1 MFYIIATFL
10 ISLSISLISLPL
22 IIRFALRSNLLDFVD
37 NRKQQRDPVPRI
49 GGLGIFLG
57 IFASLFFLLINKN
70 LNLALGN
77 LEILL
82 LLSIGF
88 FLIGFIDDLLNIS
101 PWPRLIIQISLSSI
115 AWFQNIRIESI
126 DLSYLN
132 IGSDFILLPT
142 LFSYIFTIVWI
153 VGLTNAINWIDGLDG
168 LAIGVC
174 LIGVT
179 GLIIINFKLKQFD
192 TLFILL
198 PLAGSCVSFLKFNFY
213 PARVLMGDGGSYLLG
228 FLLAFVS
235 IISTTRYPL
244 EDSETF
250 ATAIYLPIILFSI
263 PIFDMLIV
271 IISRIL
277 DGRSPFFPDKK
288 HLHHRLMGTG
298 LSHKNSVLL
307 IYFFSAF
314 TAALSIVFVL

>member
-1 MFYIIATFL
+1 M
-10 ISLSISLISLPL
+10 
-22 IIRFALRSNLLDFVD
+22 LDFVD

>member
-263 PIFDMLIV
+263 PILDMLIV